1 MASKKL
7 LASVLFGAAALIGAN
22 VWVDSL
28 ASQVAVAAAGESLPE
43 IPVIDAVSREIAP
56 SANYTGHL
64 AAVDSVSLRPRI
76 SGYIESVHVPEGGLV
91 QRGQLLFQI
100 DPRPL
105 QIEVEAARARTLE
118 AEAKLSLA
126 NRDAERAER
135 LFAEGAVSKAHFE
148 QASSQLLERRAQ
160 VESARAA
167 EDLARLNLSYTR
179 VTAPISGK
187 VGQVLVTRGNPV
199 TAGSAAE
206 PLASI
211 VSVNPLHVYFDVD
224 EPTYLSA
231 LATEKTAGG
240 GQVQIEL
247 ANGQSVEGRLDFV
260 SNEVDAATGTVRA
273 RAVISNPD
281 GILAPGLFANVML
294 MTGPPRPTTL
304 IPDQAIR
311 TDQGSRFVLVVDT
324 KGQLEYRPV
333 TQGSLD
339 GHLRII
345 ESGLRPGER
354 VVVKGLVGPG
364 MTIRPKVIE
373 LESLVGQSVT
383 SG

>member
-7 LASVLFGAAALIGAN
+7 LASVLFGAAALIAAN

-28 ASQVAVAAAGESLPE
+28 DSQVAVAAAGESLPE

-56 SANYTGHL
+56 SANYAGHL

-91 QRGQLLFQI
+91 ERGQLLFQI

-135 LFAEGAVSKAHFE
+135 LFAEAAVSKAHFE

-187 VGQVLVTRGNPV
+187 VGRVLVTRGNPV

-231 LATEKTAGG
+231 LAIEKTTGL

-247 ANGQSVEGRLDFV
+247 ANGRSVEGQLDFV
-260 SNEVDAATGTVRA
+260 SNEVDAATGTVRV

-281 GILAPGLFANVML
+281 GTLAPGLFAKVRL

-311 TDQGSRFVLVVDT
+311 TDQGSRFVLVADA

-373 LESLVGQSVT
+373 VESLVGQSVT

>member
-28 ASQVAVAAAGESLPE
+28 ASQVAVAAAGESEPE
-43 IPVIDAVSREIAP
+43 IPVMDAVAREIAP

-91 QRGQLLFQI
+91 ERGQLLFQI
-100 DPRPL
+100 DQRPL

-126 NRDAERAER
+126 IRDAERAER

-187 VGQVLVTRGNPV
+187 VGRILVTRGNPV

-247 ANGQSVEGRLDFV
+247 ANGKSVEGRLDFV

-281 GILAPGLFANVML
+281 GTLAPGLFANVRL

-311 TDQGSRFVLVVDT
+311 TDQGSRFVLVVDAR
-324 KGQLEYRPV
+324 GQLEYRPV
-333 TQGSLD
+333 TQGGLD
-339 GHLRII
+339 GQMRII

-354 VVVKGLVGPG
+354 VVLKGLVGPG